1 MSEESGAIRELDAAT
16 VERIAAGEV
25 VERPASAVKEL
36 IENSIDADA
45 TRVEVAVE
53 SGGKDGVR
61 VTDDGVGMSESEVR
75 TAVREHT
82 TSKIRDIDDLESGV
96 GTLGFRGEAL
106 HAIGAVSRLTIETRP
121 RGGARGTRL
130 RVEGGEVTTVEPVG
144 CPEGT
149 TVEIS
154 DLFFNVPARRKYLK
168 QDGTEFAHV
177 NTVVTGYALAN
188 PSVRV
193 SLDHDG
199 RETFATTGDGD
210 LQSAVMSVYGREVA
224 SAMVPVDG
232 PDTGAED
239 PPSDGPLTDVSGLV
253 SHPETTRAS
262 AEYVATYV
270 NGRYVRSTA
279 VRDAV
284 VAAYGTQLAPDRYPF
299 AVLFLSVPPGTVDV
313 NVHPRKTEVRF
324 ADEEGVRQ
332 QVRSVVESSLLEA
345 GILRSSAPRG
355 QSAPDQTEIT
365 PAGDGSADEER
376 ATAESAAADDEG
388 GSGTQDEPPTH
399 SGEAIGPGDIR
410 TRGEAEP
417 TAATGEE
424 RDETR
429 DAETPNAADTTA
441 SDGSRAADDP
451 EPPRADDVPESQQ
464 TDDTPES
471 QHADADATQTE
482 HHRRFR
488 PGTEQ
493 ARLGDDE
500 AVGAERESFDRLPSM
515 RVLGQFDGT
524 YVVAE
529 TADGLVLVDQHAAD
543 ERVNYEELRERLAG
557 GTDTQVLAD
566 PVTLS
571 LTAREAALVAEY
583 EDALA
588 RLGFRVDLPD
598 DRTVEVRTVPDLVA
612 EAADPS
618 LLREVLSAFVTG
630 ESAAAETVEAAA
642 DDLLADMACY
652 PSITGNTSLTAGSI
666 SDLLRALDDC
676 ENPWACPHG
685 RPVIVELDRDEL
697 AARFERDYPGH
708 GGRRD

>member
-36 IENSIDADA
+36 VENSIDADA

-53 SGGKDGVR
+53 SGGKDGIR

-75 TAVREHT
+75 AAVREHT

-121 RGGARGTRL
+121 HGGTRGTRL
-130 RVEGGEVTTVEPVG
+130 RVEGGEVTTVEPTG

-149 TVEIS
+149 TVEIA

-188 PSVRV
+188 PDVRV

-232 PDTGAED
+232 PDGGAED
-239 PPSDGPLTDVSGLV
+239 APLTDVSGLV
-253 SHPETTRAS
+253 SHPETNRAS
-262 AEYVATYV
+262 GEYVATYV
-270 NGRYVRSTA
+270 DGRYVRSTA

-284 VAAYGTQLAPDRYPF
+284 VEAYGTQLAPDRYPF
-299 AVLFLSVPPGTVDV
+299 TVLFLSVPPGTVDV

-324 ADEEGVRQ
+324 ADEEGVRK
-332 QVRSVVESSLLEA
+332 QVRSAVETALLEA

-355 QSAPDQTEIT
+355 QSAPDQTEIS
-365 PAGDGSADEER
+365 PERDGP
-376 ATAESAAADDEG
+376 DDEG
-388 GSGTQDEPPTH
+388 RATSETVADNDERGSETQDDPPTR

-410 TRGEAEP
+410 TRADADPTPATDEDSDEP
-417 TAATGEE
+417 
-424 RDETR
+424 R
-429 DAETPNAADTTA
+429 ETPTTADTSA
-441 SDGSRAADDP
+441 GGGSRADDAP
-451 EPPRADDVPESQQ
+451 EPQRTEDTSVSQR
-464 TDDTPES
+464 
-471 QHADADATQTE
+471 ADADADSD

-500 AVGAERESFDRLPSM
+500 AVGAEREAFDRLPSM

-543 ERVNYEELRERLAG
+543 ERVNYERLRERLAG

-588 RLGFRVDLPD
+588 RLGFRVDLTD
-598 DRTVEVRTVPDLVA
+598 ERTVAVRTVPDLVA

-652 PSITGNTSLTAGSI
+652 PSITGNTSLTEGSI
-666 SDLLRALDDC
+666 GDLLRALDDC

-685 RPVIVELDRDEL
+685 RPVVVELDRDEL